1 MNMPNDIN
9 NSFDSSRLSHHTD
22 RTTPVEHLSQKTLE
36 PIDHNIKNAY
46 INSTKVGSNGDIY
59 VDPRVIKERNDTE
72 EHFASVS
79 DHMYHDPGVN
89 FNEKDLLYE
98 DVKVGSESNE
108 LYESLKGSPKSYYH
122 AGKKK
127 FVGSAT
133 MVNSEQN
140 PIKEEILKTSMSD
153 YDKKWFNSDFS
164 DAAKDKDPPLSPL
177 RPFMSLD
184 PGKDGRAIDLM
195 HKSIFTSY
203 NRTLLPIADV
213 EFRKGFRHIF
223 FNRPECYIMCERGN
237 RLSEQA
243 EHDPDFTSSYSRMP
257 HICRL
262 LSPVYLDK
270 SYFTS
275 NYIQSNWNYLLCNRI
290 INISDDFKTSIS
302 VKENVTK
309 SIEQHTVVTGGTLES
324 TQGGTISITFRD
336 TKNLEVYE
344 FLRLW
349 MLYIHKIRKGTFAP
363 SYNGYQYQNNFLP
376 FSESN
381 ESIDIT
387 SENYYHPYDRALD
400 YAASLFQLITN
411 ESMFKIIHWTKWYG
425 IYPVEATLN
434 GLNSDH
440 SSMLTGEATV
450 STVFRYQKKEIDK
463 NLNLV
468 EFNYNAG
475 LCDCLG
481 RPLSKNLSNA
491 SYVSNELII
500 DKPDVED
507 IINKPAGYIKSYIGP
522 NDLFTGTPYIVLGSS
537 PANSIDGTDAL
548 VPYLKFSGVDDVKI
562 NDVINVSLTS
572 RTNASGEA
580 IICAT

>member
-9 NSFDSSRLSHHTD
+9 ESFDSSQLPHHIDRD
-22 RTTPVEHLSQKTLE
+22 RTTPVEHLSQKVIE
-36 PIDHNIKNAY
+36 PIDHD
-46 INSTKVGSNGDIY
+46 INDVYKKEERYT
-59 VDPRVIKERNDTE
+59 DPRLDKTRLPDEY
-72 EHFASVS
+72 FASVS

-89 FNEKDLLYE
+89 FNKKDQLYE
-98 DVKVGSESNE
+98 DVKVGSKDNE
-108 LYESLKGSPKSYYH
+108 LYESLKGSPHSYYH
-122 AGKKK
+122 TGKKK

-133 MVNSEQN
+133 MVNSEEN
-140 PIKEEILKTSMSD
+140 PVKQQILETSLSD
-153 YDKKWFNSDFS
+153 YDKKLFNADFTG
-164 DAAKDKDPPLSPL
+164 DGKKDPPLSPL

-184 PGKDGRAIDLM
+184 PGKDGKSIDLA

-213 EFRKGFRHIF
+213 EFRKGFRHVF
-223 FNRPECYIMCERGN
+223 FNRPECYIMCDRGT

-257 HICRL
+257 HICKL
-262 LSPVYLDK
+262 LSPVYLDGT
-270 SYFTS
+270 YFTS
-275 NYIQSNWNYLLCNRI
+275 NNIQSNWNYLLCNRI

-363 SYNGYQYQNNFLP
+363 SYNGYMYKNEFLLFNEKTQTINVNNAPIFL
-376 FSESN
+376 
-381 ESIDIT
+381 
-387 SENYYHPYDRALD
+387 HPYDRALD

-425 IYPVEATLN
+425 LYPIEATLN
-434 GLNSDH
+434 GFNSDH
-440 SSMLTGEATV
+440 SSMITGEATV
-450 STVFRYQKKEIDK
+450 SAIFRYQKKEIDK

-475 LCDCLG
+475 LCDHLG
-481 RPLSKNLSNA
+481 RPLLKYISNA
-491 SYVSNELII
+491 SSVSNELII
-500 DKPDVED
+500 DNPDETG
-507 IINKPAGYIKSYIGP
+507 KETGYIKSYIGP

-537 PANSIDGTDAL
+537 PVNSIDGTNAL

-572 RTNASGEA
+572 RTNASGDA

>member
-9 NSFDSSRLSHHTD
+9 NSFDSSQLPHHID
-22 RTTPVEHLSQKTLE
+22 RDHTVPVEHLSQKVIE
-36 PIDHNIKNAY
+36 PIDHD
-46 INSTKVGSNGDIY
+46 INDVYKKEERYT
-59 VDPRVIKERNDTE
+59 DPRLDKTRLPDKY
-72 EHFASVS
+72 FASVS

-89 FNEKDLLYE
+89 FNEKDQLYE
-98 DVKVGSESNE
+98 DVKVGSVDNE
-108 LYESLKGSPKSYYH
+108 LYESLKGSPHSYYH
-122 AGKKK
+122 TGKKK

-133 MVNSEQN
+133 MVNSEEN
-140 PIKEEILKTSMSD
+140 PVKQQILETSLSD
-153 YDKKWFNSDFS
+153 YDKKLFNADFTG
-164 DAAKDKDPPLSPL
+164 DGKKDPPLSPL

-184 PGKDGRAIDLM
+184 PGKDGKSIDLA

-213 EFRKGFRHIF
+213 EFRKGFRHVF
-223 FNRPECYIMCERGN
+223 FNRPECYIMCDRGT

-262 LSPVYLDK
+262 LSPVYLDGT
-270 SYFTS
+270 YFTS
-275 NYIQSNWNYLLCNRI
+275 NDIQSNWNYLLCNRI

-324 TQGGTISITFRD
+324 TQGGTLSITFRD

-363 SYNGYQYQNNFLP
+363 SYNGYMYKNEFLP
-376 FSESN
+376 FN
-381 ESIDIT
+381 EKTQTINVNNASIFL
-387 SENYYHPYDRALD
+387 HPYDRALD
-400 YAASLFQLITN
+400 YAASLFQLLTN

-425 IYPVEATLN
+425 LYPIEATLN

-450 STVFRYQKKEIDK
+450 SAVFRYQKKEIDK

-475 LCDCLG
+475 LCDHLG
-481 RPLSKNLSNA
+481 RPLLKYMSNA
-491 SYVSNELII
+491 SSVTNELII
-500 DKPDVED
+500 DNPDETG
-507 IINKPAGYIKSYIGP
+507 KETGYIKSYIGP

-548 VPYLKFSGVDDVKI
+548 VPYLKFSGIDDVQI

-572 RTNASGEA
+572 RTDASGDA